1 MLIYI
6 FPAIDVTVT
15 SLNVPVL
22 VRSSSQLY
30 HISSDITH
38 TAGHYHIVQTTQSN
52 FQLQVF
58 FNDLAVTDGATVA
71 GRSDLIPITLSN
83 SSIHATLDI
92 SGSGTLHADS
102 AIELDLAT
110 CEDMHFMCIYV
121 TNTTEGTFVEDNEA
135 DNVLCIDFDAIKNCT
150 PEVHLD
156 VTDLSLSDGTEII
169 RGYNEIT
176 QFQVVLSNI
185 DDDVF
190 VESVPSPR
198 VNYEVT
204 IHIRSTDLAADQ
216 SGLSQV
222 AVDIV
227 IAAGK

>member
-1 MLIYI
+1 M
-6 FPAIDVTVT
+6 TVT
-15 SLNVPVL
+15 SLSVPVL

-38 TAGHYHIVQTTQSN
+38 TAGQYHIVQTTQPN

-58 FNDLAVTDGATVA
+58 FNDVAVTDGATVA
-71 GRSDLIPITLSN
+71 GRSDLIPIMLSN
-83 SSIHATLDI
+83 SSKHATLDI
-92 SGSGTLHADS
+92 NGSGTLDAET

-110 CEDMHFMCIYV
+110 CEDMHFICVYL
-121 TNTTEGTFVEDNEA
+121 TNTTEGTFEEDNEA
-135 DNVLCIDFDAIKNCT
+135 DNVLCIDFNTIKNCT

-156 VTDLSLSDGTEII
+156 VTELSLADGAQII

-176 QFQVVLSNI
+176 QFQVVFSNV

-198 VNYEVT
+198 VNYKVT
-204 IHIRSTDLAADQ
+204 IHISSTDLAIDQ
-216 SGLSQV
+216 SGLSEV
-222 AVDIV
+222 AVDVV
-227 IAAGK
+227 ITPGK